1 MERIDVTPLPKPLR
15 KALPKVQ
22 DGATTRGRLAGQAR
36 EQQIVQEAVRF
47 FAELG
52 FGGDTRQLARRLG
65 VTQSLIYKYFPN
77 KAALI
82 DRVYEE
88 VYLGRWDPYW
98 EVVIRD
104 RTLALEDRLTRL
116 YVAYAQAALTWDW
129 VRIFMFSGLRGE
141 TINQKYLNMLRNR
154 ILEPI
159 AVEFRHE
166 LGLPMVEEVPF
177 QVAEIELIWS
187 INARVFYFG
196 QRQWIFDVPLEAP
209 VEEMIALTI
218 RHFVAGARVVLPD
231 LIKEAPN
238 ESRRML
244 K

>member
-1 MERIDVTPLPKPLR
+1 MGEPGPFAQVRR
-15 KALPKVQ
+15 
-22 DGATTRGRLAGQAR
+22 ATARTRLTGQAR
-36 EQQIVQEAVRF
+36 ERQIVQEAVRF
-47 FAELG
+47 FAEVG
-52 FGGDTRQLARRLG
+52 FDGDTRQLARRLG
-65 VTQSLIYKYFPN
+65 VTQSLIYKYFPS

-98 EVVIRD
+98 EIVIRD
-104 RTLALEDRLTRL
+104 RSIPLEERLTRL

-141 TINQKYLNMLRNR
+141 TINQKYLNVLRTK

-159 AVEFRHE
+159 ALEFRHE
-166 LGLPMVEEVPF
+166 LDLPSIDMVPF
-177 QVAEIELIWS
+177 QIAEIELIWS

-196 QRQWIFDVPLEAP
+196 QREWIFNVPVEAP
-209 VEEMIALTI
+209 VEDMIALTI
-218 RHFVAGARVVLPD
+218 RHFVAGARVVLPEIV
-231 LIKEAPN
+231 L
-238 ESRRML
+238 SML